1 MPSSR
6 PDRIRKLLADLVG
19 FDTISDRSNLPL
31 IAHIESYLAALGVKG
46 ERIVDETGQKAS
58 LWVTIGPEDRPG
70 LVLSGHTDVV
80 PVVGQ
85 DWSHD
90 PFKLIERDGR
100 LYGRGTTDMKGFVA
114 VCLAM
119 VPEMLE
125 VKLAT
130 PIHLAISYDEEIGC
144 VGVRPMLG
152 EIAKKKVRPLGCFV
166 GEPTEMKVIIGHKGK
181 HGVRATFRGLAR
193 HSSIA
198 PDGVN
203 AIEFAA
209 ELIVEIR
216 RRTVTLAAVRST
228 DSLYDVPHSTLLT
241 SIVHGGAALNI
252 VPDSCTV
259 DFECRGI
266 GITES
271 REVTDAIVA
280 WAKAE
285 LEPAMKSM
293 HPECGIDF
301 EEILD
306 YPALDTAAD
315 AAIVTLAKSL
325 AGRNDHAKGRL
336 RHRGEPVRQHGRYPI
351 RGDRPR
357 RNRAGA
363 HAGRIRGNGAAGE
376 MRGVRGEADRAL
388 CCVIIGVCS
397 YLGPGSAE
405 QHFVLHRVRDKKAW
419 LFIGLR
425 RRNRSPGIR
434 SHVPDAVR
442 HAVTR
447 RRAGT
452 QAPLATVPQHA
463 ILSRATIGHRL
474 HADALFRVHPREQ
487 AKRDSLCRGHQQS
500 RSTNDRAQVQTPTR
514 LHAAIRCNSARLL
527 RNLRVR
533 ARGTLTRAFVEALA
547 TGVEAQA
554 DRRAQSGLARSYE

>member
-1 MPSSR
+1 MQSTR
-6 PDRIRKLLADLVG
+6 PDRIRSLLADLVS
-19 FDTISDRSNLPL
+19 FDTVSDRTNLPL
-31 IAHIESYLAALGVKG
+31 IAHIENYLAAFGLKG
-46 ERIVDETGQKAS
+46 ERFVDATGQKAS

-70 LVLSGHTDVV
+70 FVLSGHTDVV
-80 PVVGQ
+80 PVMGQ

-90 PFKLIERDGR
+90 PFKLVERDCK

-119 VPEMLE
+119 VPEMAEARL
-125 VKLAT
+125 KT

-144 VGVRPMLG
+144 VGVRPMLR
-152 EIAKKKVRPLGCFV
+152 EIAKKKVKPLGAFI

-203 AIEFAA
+203 AIEYAA
-209 ELIVEIR
+209 ELITEIR
-216 RRTVTLAAVRST
+216 RRAEKLAAARSN

-252 VPDSCTV
+252 VPDACTV

-285 LEPAMKSM
+285 LEPGMKTR

-306 YPALDTAAD
+306 YPALDTAPD

-325 AGRNDHAKGRL
+325 AGRNDHAKVAFGTEASL
-336 RHRGEPVRQHGRYPI
+336 F
-351 RGDRPR
+351 
-357 RNRAGA
+357 AG
-363 HAGRIRGNGAAGE
+363 I
-376 MRGVRGEADRAL
+376 ADIPSV
-388 CCVIIGVCS
+388 VI
-397 YLGPGSAE
+397 GPGAIA
-405 QHFVLHRVRDKKAW
+405 QAHT
-419 LFIGLR
+419 
-425 RRNRSPGIR
+425 
-434 SHVPDAVR
+434 PD
-442 HAVTR
+442 
-447 RRAGT
+447 
-452 QAPLATVPQHA
+452 
-463 ILSRATIGHRL
+463 
-474 HADALFRVHPREQ
+474 E
-487 AKRDSLCRGHQQS
+487 
-500 RSTNDRAQVQTPTR
+500 
-514 LHAAIRCNSARLL
+514 
-527 RNLRVR
+527 
-533 ARGTLTRAFVEALA
+533 FVEIAELGKCA
-547 TGVEAQA
+547 GFVERLIAHCA
-554 DRRAQSGLARSYE
+554 KG

>member
-6 PDRIRKLLADLVG
+6 SDRIRKLLADLVS
-19 FDTISDRSNLPL
+19 FDTVSDRTNLPL
-31 IAHIESYLAALGVKG
+31 IAHIENYLATFGITG
-46 ERIVDETGQKAS
+46 ERIVDATGQKAS
-58 LWVTIGPEDRPG
+58 LWVTIGSEDRPG
-70 LVLSGHTDVV
+70 FVLSGHTDVV

-90 PFKLIERDGR
+90 PFKLVERDGK

-119 VPEMLE
+119 VPEMVE
-125 VKLAT
+125 ARLAT

-152 EIAKKKVRPLGCFV
+152 VVAKKKTRPIGAFI

-203 AIEFAA
+203 AIEYAA
-209 ELIVEIR
+209 DLIVEIR
-216 RRTVTLAAVRST
+216 RRAEQLAAARAT

-252 VPDSCTV
+252 VPDTCAV
-259 DFECRGI
+259 EFECRGI

-285 LEPAMKSM
+285 LEPAMKAR
-293 HPECGIDF
+293 HPDCGIGF

-306 YPALDTAAD
+306 YPALDTEPD

-325 AGRNDHAKGRL
+325 AGRNDHAKVAFGT
-336 RHRGEPVRQHGRYPI
+336 
-351 RGDRPR
+351 
-357 RNRAGA
+357 
-363 HAGRIRGNGAAGE
+363 
-376 MRGVRGEADRAL
+376 EASLFASMADIPSV
-388 CCVIIGVCS
+388 VI
-397 YLGPGSAE
+397 GPGSIA
-405 QHFVLHRVRDKKAW
+405 QAHT
-419 LFIGLR
+419 
-425 RRNRSPGIR
+425 
-434 SHVPDAVR
+434 PD
-442 HAVTR
+442 
-447 RRAGT
+447 
-452 QAPLATVPQHA
+452 
-463 ILSRATIGHRL
+463 
-474 HADALFRVHPREQ
+474 E
-487 AKRDSLCRGHQQS
+487 
-500 RSTNDRAQVQTPTR
+500 
-514 LHAAIRCNSARLL
+514 
-527 RNLRVR
+527 
-533 ARGTLTRAFVEALA
+533 FVEMAELEKCA
-547 TGVEAQA
+547 GFVERLIAHCA
-554 DRRAQSGLARSYE
+554 KG